1 MKESPLW
8 IRKSS
13 IGNASDHSKR
23 KSLILPGIYIR
34 PGGYAKKDRKGD
46 ETL

>member
-34 PGGYAKKDRKGD
+34 PIKGRLRK
-46 ETL
+46 ER